1 MTGINLN
8 IKKKKKMT
16 NKQAFEILS
25 QEREFANLTGWN
37 FVRSIM
43 SNFNAIRKEY
53 EMAQQYLK
61 PSNEFQEVLKLKH
74 NILYKY
80 AEKNDKGEPIII
92 KDENGNSNY
101 NILPDLIEAANNDLK
116 QLEKDNESVINEGIA
131 NYKKYEEILLEEFKG
146 TFVKIDSKHVPENIT
161 YAQLVLI
168 KDWINM

>member
-8 IKKKKKMT
+8 IKKKKTMI
-16 NKQAFEILS
+16 NKEAFEILS

-37 FVRSIM
+37 FVRLIM

-61 PSNEFQEVLKLKH
+61 PSNEFQEVLRLKH

-80 AEKNDKGEPIII
+80 AKKDDKGEPIII
-92 KDENGNSNY
+92 KDEKGNSSY
-101 NILPDLIEAANNDLK
+101 DILPDLIEAANNELK
-116 QLEKDNESVINEGIA
+116 QLEKDSEAIINEGIA

-146 TFVKIDSKHVPENIT
+146 NITKIDSKYVPENIT
-161 YAQLVLI
+161 YAQLALI

>member
-43 SNFNAIRKEY
+43 SNFDIIRKEY

-61 PSNEFQEVLKLKH
+61 PSKEFQEVLKLKH

-92 KDENGNSNY
+92 KDENGNS
-101 NILPDLIEAANNDLK
+101 K
-116 QLEKDNESVINEGIA
+116 T
-131 NYKKYEEILLEEFKG
+131 LEEFDKAI
-146 TFVKIDSKHVPENIT
+146 KQE
-161 YAQLVLI
+161 I
-168 KDWINM
+168 KDYELNSMKRK